1 MQRAPGN
8 CSSARVSR
16 ISFVLLYHW
25 RVAFK
30 VDGSAWRGGTK
41 TVFTRR
47 ILGNCGTQ
55 GVPCEE
61 KVQDCPWLIP
71 AFPETYTPCSSLHFR
86 GKIAQ

>member
-30 VDGSAWRGGTK
+30 VDGSAWRGGGQRLSSRGEYLG
-41 TVFTRR
+41 TVARKVCHVKRR
-47 ILGNCGTQ
+47 SRT
-55 GVPCEE
+55 V
-61 KVQDCPWLIP
+61 
-71 AFPETYTPCSSLHFR
+71 R
-86 GKIAQ
+86 G